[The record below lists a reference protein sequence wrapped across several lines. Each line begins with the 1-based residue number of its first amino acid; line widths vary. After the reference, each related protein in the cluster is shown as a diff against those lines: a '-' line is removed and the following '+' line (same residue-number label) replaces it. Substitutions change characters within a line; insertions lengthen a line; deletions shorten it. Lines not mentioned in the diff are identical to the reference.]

1 MAYVMLIIEPA
12 GDRDTRAADV
22 ADARYQAM
30 QDFTNELTR
39 RGVLV
44 TSQSL
49 KSDTQGVRI
58 RADGEGVRLTDG
70 PFAEAR
76 EMVGGFFL
84 LQNVNRDE
92 ALAIARACPAVGF
105 ATVELRETGPCNEA

>member
-12 GDRDTRAADV
+12 GDRGIRAPEV
-22 ADARYQAM
+22 ADARYEAM
-30 QDFTNELTR
+30 QAYTDELTR

-49 KSDTQGVRI
+49 QSDARGVRI
-58 RADGEGVRLTDG
+58 KAQDGSVRLTDG

-92 ALAIARACPAVGF
+92 ALAIARACPAVDF